1 MLREQ
6 TNSGI
11 EQCNIVKK
19 DEYRVCSIEDENSV
33 ISNDKS
39 NTDKKANFKESSK

>member
-6 TNSGI
+6 TNSDI
-11 EQCNIVKK
+11 EQCNTDKK
-19 DEYRVCSIEDENSV
+19 DEYSVCSVEDENSV

>member
-6 TNSGI
+6 TSSGI
-11 EQCNIVKK
+11 EQCNTVKK
-19 DEYRVCSIEDENSV
+19 DEYRAYSIEDGNSV
-33 ISNDKS
+33 IPNDKS